1 MLVNNVVQMIEWE
14 RDIDPENKQSVIS
27 EEIFDVDLTSN
38 HLVISNFQKDQSH
51 SDLNKNSSQKREKID
66 DFVDE
71 MINNSSVSFLKDQNQ
86 DKL

>member
-51 SDLNKNSSQKREKID
+51 SDLNKNSTQKREKID